1 MDGSHKPQPANPA
14 GAAIYVSD
22 LERVTH
28 FYTEVFGLAPQ
39 ERQSG
44 FAVLRAGEWRLYLVA
59 MPPDLVAEFGPSDP
73 PVRREDTALKL
84 IFQVDDIELVRAA
97 VGRHGGE
104 LNSTDAEWVMG
115 AELVCDGHDCEGNVF
130 QVRAP
135 ATYA

>member
-1 MDGSHKPQPANPA
+1 MDGSHKPQPANPV

-28 FYTEVFGLAPQ
+28 FYSEVFGLAPE

-44 FAVLRAGEWRLYLVA
+44 FAVLRAGDWRLYLVA
-59 MPPDLVAEFGPSDP
+59 MPPELVAEFGPNDP

-84 IFQVDDIELVRAA
+84 IFQVGDIEVVRQRVAQ
-97 VGRHGGE
+97 RGGE
-104 LNSTDAEWVMG
+104 LNSSDAEWVMG